1 MKIKASTLL
10 AWPHLVT
17 LLAASVLIALPGD
30 LLAHGVSQSDQG
42 IVSSGSGRMF
52 FPYVY
57 LGAKHMVTGYDHL
70 LFLVGV
76 VFFLYKLRDVA
87 LYVTLFAVGHTVTML
102 AGVLG
107 HININAWLID
117 AVIGFSVIY
126 KAADNLGLWE
136 NWLPRAPDPR
146 LATAVFGLLH
156 GFGLATKIQEIS
168 IPDDGL
174 LFNLL
179 SFSIGVE
186 AGQLLA
192 LAGILILM
200 GFWRRQA
207 KFIHQAKL
215 ANYLLM
221 AAGVALMSYQL
232 HGFMHHAV

>member
-1 MKIKASTLL
+1 
-10 AWPHLVT
+10 
-17 LLAASVLIALPGD
+17 
-30 LLAHGVSQSDQG
+30 
-42 IVSSGSGRMF
+42 
-52 FPYVY
+52 
-57 LGAKHMVTGYDHL
+57 MVTGYDHL

-76 VFFLYKLRDVA
+76 IFFLYRFRDVA
-87 LYVTLFAVGHTVTML
+87 LYVTLFALGHTITML

-107 HININAWLID
+107 HIYINPWLID

-136 NWLPRAPDPR
+136 KWFGYAPDAR
-146 LATAVFGLLH
+146 LATGIFGLLH
-156 GFGLATKIQEIS
+156 GFGLATRIQEFS
-168 IPDDGL
+168 IPQDGL

-200 GFWRRQA
+200 GFWRRSANFMGQA
-207 KFIHQAKL
+207 KI

-221 AAGVALMSYQL
+221 ACGAALMVFQINGYVNHS
-232 HGFMHHAV
+232 V